1 METNDFAIETI
12 ISYYDVF
19 TFIPTLLA
27 MPLDPTAAA
36 TSVASS
42 GGIDMSSIL
51 GNVAGGG
58 VGGAILMAVIG
69 LIKTQMSKSNA

>member
-36 TSVASS
+36 TSAASS

-58 VGGAILMAVIG
+58 VGGATLMAVIG